1 MKKNNSKI
9 QFLWE
14 GKEEALLQHLT
25 PPSCTYE
32 QPNDIQGN
40 EIHCVDNLDF
50 LKLNQERLRGKVKC
64 IYIDPPYNTGRD
76 FIYKDKRHGR
86 GECKHSNWLSFM
98 YPRLVLA
105 RELLREDGVIFIS
118 IDDNEVH
125 HLRLLMNE
133 VFGEGEFVGQIS
145 VINNLKG
152 RNDATYFKDVHE
164 YILVYK
170 KDDFKIGSFVLNE
183 DEVDEYN
190 LEDEFG
196 LYKKGKTLQKT
207 GDNSREIDRPNLFY
221 PIYVDKDNN
230 IYTQKP
236 NIETIEVLPMRG
248 EENGRWTWAKQKVEN
263 EKYNIFVSRNRDKIT
278 LYIKQRLEI
287 DGLQRGKFAKSVLY
301 KPEYNTGAGVQ
312 ELKNLLGTH
321 CDIKPKSVFFIKDLL
336 QISTAPGDL
345 ILDFFAGSG
354 TTGQAVM
361 ELNQEEIDKQAKDGL
376 LADKTTEVG
385 GRKFILVQLPEKIDD
400 KKEAFKAGYRH
411 ISDITI
417 ERVRRAGAKYKGD
430 VGFKVFD
437 CIKKTELLEKYQ

>member
-86 GECKHSNWLSFM
+86 GECKHSKWLSFM
-98 YPRLVLA
+98 YPRLMVA
-105 RELLREDGVIFIS
+105 REMLREDGVIFIS

-133 VFGEGEFVGQIS
+133 IFGEEEFVGQIQRKTRGS
-145 VINNLKG
+145 ATTKSDAELQTL
-152 RNDATYFKDVHE
+152 ND
-164 YILVYK
+164 YILVYWK
-170 KDDFKIGSFVLNE
+170 NKEISKFNLKNTGQKTYPFE
-183 DEVDEYN
+183 DERGQFYIVQ
-190 LEDEFG
+190 
-196 LYKKGKTLQKT
+196 LQ
-207 GDNSREIDRPNLFY
+207 DNGPHGTRTARPNLYY
-221 PIYVDKDNN
+221 PIYQD
-230 IYTQKP
+230 
-236 NIETIEVLPMRG
+236 
-248 EENGRWTWAKQKVEN
+248 ENGILSMERKNEDDKEFLPKRHKNDDGRWMWSPK
-263 EKYNIFVSRNRDKIT
+263 
-278 LYIKQRLEI
+278 
-287 DGLQRGKFAKSVLY
+287 KFL
-301 KPEYNTGAGVQ
+301 TDCHD
-312 ELKNLLGTH
+312 L
-321 CDIKPKSVFFIKDLL
+321 FIKDDKVYIKHYYNEEEDQNRYQREKTWLDEFQNAKGTIELNSLFTEKGLFDNPKPVSLIKHLL
-336 QISTAPGDL
+336 QISTSPSDL

-376 LADKTTEVG
+376 LAEKGAVAG
-385 GRKFILVQLPEKIDD
+385 GRKFILVQLPEKIDE
-400 KKEAFKAGYRH
+400 KKEAFKAGYKK

-417 ERVRRAGAKYKGD
+417 ERVKRAGEKYKSVD
-430 VGFKVFD
+430 VNFKVFN
-437 CIKKTELLEKYQ
+437 YA